1 MEMIDSMM
9 HVLAYDDHADGN
21 TYLAEEHL
29 VELGYT
35 FTVALDLLTRHD
47 NILIVDSEAYDDNK
61 HDYFALAPY
70 SITMGAGVY
79 AKPVKG
85 DLKIEYE
92 KIPDNV

>member
-1 MEMIDSMM
+1 MIDTMM
-9 HVLAYDDHADGN
+9 YILAYDDHADGN

-47 NILIVDSEAYDDNK
+47 NVLIVNTEAYEDNN

-70 SITMGAGVY
+70 SITMGLGVY
-79 AKPVKG
+79 AKPTKG
-85 DLKIEYE
+85 VTNIEYE
-92 KIPDNV
+92 TIPS